1 MKFIG
6 LTGGIG
12 SGKTTVARIF
22 SMFDVP
28 VYNSDEAGRK
38 ITDQNALVKNAIK
51 KQFGY
56 EIYGKADTLNR
67 EKLSEIV
74 FKDADALTRLNEI
87 VHPAVAEDFKL
98 WCEKQNASFVIK
110 ETAILFEHGLDKHL
124 DGVIV
129 VEAPDDLRI
138 KRVMKRNGVSEE
150 NVRQRINKQLP
161 QNDLILKADWVIN
174 NNELQLLIPQVLEV
188 YSRITS
194 YLTI

>member
-1 MKFIG
+1 MKCIG

-22 SMFDVP
+22 SMLDIP

-38 ITDQNALVKNAIK
+38 ITDQNTLVKNAIK
-51 KQFGY
+51 KQFGNEVY
-56 EIYGKADTLNR
+56 SETDTLNR
-67 EKLSEIV
+67 EKLSAIV
-74 FKDADALTRLNEI
+74 FNDSSALSKLNAI
-87 VHPAVAEDFKL
+87 IHPAVAEDFKV
-98 WCEKQNASFVIK
+98 WCENQNAPYVIK
-110 ETAILFEHGLDKHL
+110 ETAILYEHGLDKLL

-161 QNDLILKADWVIN
+161 QDELIYKADWVIH
-174 NNELQLLIPQVLEV
+174 NNEQQLLIPQVLEV
-188 YSRITS
+188 YSRIT
-194 YLTI
+194 T

>member
-1 MKFIG
+1 MKCIG

-22 SMFDVP
+22 SMLDIP

-38 ITDQNALVKNAIK
+38 ITDQNTLVKNAIK
-51 KQFGY
+51 KQFGN
-56 EIYGKADTLNR
+56 EVYGETDTLNR
-67 EKLSEIV
+67 EKLSAIV
-74 FKDADALTRLNEI
+74 FNDSSALSKLNAI
-87 VHPAVAEDFKL
+87 IHPAVAEDFKV
-98 WCEKQNASFVIK
+98 WCENQNAPYVIK
-110 ETAILFEHGLDKHL
+110 ETAILYEHGLDKLL

-161 QNDLILKADWVIN
+161 QDELIYKADWVIH
-174 NNELQLLIPQVLEV
+174 NNEQQLLIPQVLEV
-188 YSRITS
+188 YSRIT
-194 YLTI
+194 T

>member
-1 MKFIG
+1 MKCIG

-22 SMFDVP
+22 SMLDIP

-38 ITDQNALVKNAIK
+38 ITDQNTLVKNAIK
-51 KQFGY
+51 KQFGNEVY
-56 EIYGKADTLNR
+56 CETDTLNR
-67 EKLSEIV
+67 EKLSAIV
-74 FKDADALTRLNEI
+74 FNDSSALSKLNAI
-87 VHPAVAEDFKL
+87 IHPAVAEDFKV
-98 WCEKQNASFVIK
+98 WCENQNAPYVIK
-110 ETAILFEHGLDKHL
+110 ETAILYEHGLDKLL

-161 QNDLILKADWVIN
+161 QDELIYKADWVIH
-174 NNELQLLIPQVLEV
+174 NNEQQLLIPQVLEV
-188 YSRITS
+188 YSRIT
-194 YLTI
+194 T